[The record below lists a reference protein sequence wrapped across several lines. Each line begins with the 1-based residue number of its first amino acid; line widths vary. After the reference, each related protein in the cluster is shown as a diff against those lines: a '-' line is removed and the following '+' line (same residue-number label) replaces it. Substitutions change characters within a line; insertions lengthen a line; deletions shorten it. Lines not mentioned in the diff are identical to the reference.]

1 MSPAAVHNKVTP
13 PYQRPDLYIYGT
25 GVEYPPYEIKPE
37 NLETLARRF
46 YPKTPALDKVLTINE
61 YTGIDSRS
69 AIGTI
74 DHPIANAP
82 EAPTIAELC
91 DVFLDHGV
99 KLSVAACRKALEQ
112 WGGDLSEITH
122 VVATT
127 CTNSAN
133 PGYDHYVVKQLGLN
147 QSIEKVLLHG
157 IGCSGGLNALRTAA
171 NIALGSS
178 FRRKPARVLVLACE
192 ISSTLVRS
200 ELDSIHKNQ
209 EVRIGVTLFSDCA
222 SAVVLGNGFSDR
234 YDEEPL
240 LELLGWDHR
249 IIEDT
254 EKDLGFDVDPLGWK
268 VVLTPRVPKLAAA
281 AVPAMYE
288 DLVSSIPELVD
299 LGKFKASDY
308 DWALHPGGAT
318 VLSGVERAMKLK
330 PELLRASYEV
340 YITHG
345 NSSSATFFSVLNRL
359 LQGET
364 TEHIIGCAFGPGIAV
379 EMMVFKRSNQVSEA
393 GTVSPTETL
402 VAEDVD

>member
-1 MSPAAVHNKVTP
+1 MSPSVDHTKVTP
-13 PYQRPDLYIYGT
+13 PYARPNLHIYGF
-25 GVEYPPYEIKPE
+25 GVEYPPYDIKPE
-37 NLETLARRF
+37 ELATLARRH
-46 YPKTPALDKVLTINE
+46 YPSTPALDKVLFVNE

-69 AIGTI
+69 AIGNI

-82 EAPTIAELC
+82 DPPTIAELC
-91 DVFLDHGV
+91 DLFLDHGV
-99 KLSVAACRKALEQ
+99 KLSVAAAQKAIDQ

-157 IGCSGGLNALRTAA
+157 VGCSGGLAALRTAA

-178 FRRKPARVLVLACE
+178 FRRKPARILVLACE

-209 EVRIGVTLFSDCA
+209 EVRIGVALFSDCA
-222 SAVVLGNGFSDR
+222 SAVVIGNGFSSR
-234 YDEEPL
+234 YDEEPI
-240 LELLGWDHR
+240 LELLDWDHR
-249 IIEDT
+249 IIQDT
-254 EKDLGFDVDPLGWK
+254 EKDLGFDVDPVGWK
-268 VVLTPRVPKLAAA
+268 VVLTQRVPKLASA
-281 AVPAMYE
+281 AVPAMFE
-288 DLVSSIPELVD
+288 DLVSRIPELVD
-299 LGKFKASDY
+299 QGKFKGSDY

-318 VLSGVERAMKLK
+318 VISGVEKAMHLT
-330 PELLRASYEV
+330 PEHLRASYEI

-345 NSSSATFFSVLNRL
+345 NSSSATIFSVMQRL
-359 LQGET
+359 TEGET
-364 TEHIIGCAFGPGIAV
+364 TDHIVACAFGPGIAV
-379 EMMVFKRSNQVSEA
+379 EMMILKRVKEGSRTGSE
-393 GTVSPTETL
+393 SPTETL